1 MISARQAANALNV
14 DVIESPYMSA
24 KIQAWLDMYT
34 GSSEWNDKRIESIG
48 LPSAISA
55 EISRLTMCEAEIKIS
70 NNYCDEQLR
79 KLIANLGDTVEI
91 AAALGGV
98 VLKPYVLGDEI
109 LTETIYPMSFFPV
122 SYNHSGFTSVICPQ
136 QINRG
141 RECFTRLEY
150 HEYDIKRRKYLIK
163 NMCYRSQST
172 DDLGTRCRITDIPE
186 WAELK
191 EEKILENVEKPLFTY
206 LKMPF
211 SNNID
216 LNSPLGVSVYSKA
229 ESLVRQADEQWE
241 RILWEFESSERA
253 IDASEDL
260 FIKENDIIKFPKG
273 RERLFRLYEP
283 RIDGSAMIEAF
294 SPAIRDTSM
303 FNGLNKILQRI
314 EFNCGLAYGTISD
327 VSNVEKTAEEIKT
340 SKQRSYTQI
349 TSIQKNLKAALE
361 HLAYIYSY
369 YGRYYGLMTGDAE
382 MTCTFGDSVL
392 EDSEKE
398 FQRRLQMVSA
408 GLLSK
413 EKFVAWYFGCSE
425 AEAKTYIPETTELF
439 GGV

>member
-1 MISARQAANALNV
+1 MISARQVANALNINI
-14 DVIESPYMSA
+14 IESPYMSV
-24 KIQAWLDMYT
+24 KIQGWLDMYT
-34 GSSEWNDKRIESIG
+34 GNSDWNDKRIESIG
-48 LPSAISA
+48 LPAAISA
-55 EISRLTMCEAEIKIS
+55 EISRLTMCEADIKI
-70 NNYCDEQLR
+70 NNSYCHEQFK
-79 KLIANLGDTVEI
+79 KLIATIGDTVEI

-98 VLKPYVLGDEI
+98 LLKPYALGDEI
-109 LTETIYPMSFFPV
+109 LTETVYPMSFFPV
-122 SYNHSGFTSVICPQ
+122 SYNHNGFTSVICPQ

-141 RECFTRLEY
+141 RDCFTRLEY
-150 HEYDIKRRKYLIK
+150 HEYDTKNQKYLIK
-163 NMCYRSQST
+163 NQCYRSQSI
-172 DDLGTRCRITDIPE
+172 DDLGTRCRLTDVPD

-191 EEKILENVEKPLFTY
+191 EEKILENVEKPLFAY

-211 SNNID
+211 LNNVD
-216 LNSPLGVSVYSKA
+216 LNSPLGVSVYSK
-229 ESLVRQADEQWE
+229 SVNLIKQADEQWE
-241 RILWEFESSERA
+241 RILWEYESSERA

-283 RIDGSAMIEAF
+283 RIDGSAMIDMF

-340 SKQRSYTQI
+340 SKQRSYTQVA
-349 TSIQKNLKAALE
+349 SIQKNLKTTLE

-413 EKFVAWYFGCSE
+413 EKFVSWYFGCSE
-425 AEAKTYIPETTELF
+425 EEAKTYIPETTELF